1 MKVER
6 KRFGRCLVV
15 KFGGS
20 SLADEAKLG
29 KAARAV
35 AEEAAKDTR
44 IVVVVSAMGK
54 TTDFL
59 IETAKQACEGRM
71 PDDALDDLLSMG
83 ERTSARIFT
92 TALKAHN
99 VNCRYLDPAEPDW
112 PIITDVCFNN
122 AKPILSA
129 CEKLVKEH
137 VSPLLEH
144 GTVVVVPGFI
154 GKTEDGKITTMGRGG
169 SDTTAFILAQA
180 LHANQ
185 VILVTNVDGIM
196 TADPKIIRS
205 PQRLKE
211 IHANTLVGLADSGTK
226 FIHKKALKYKDPSI
240 DVKVINHARGDLNSE
255 GTTIHG
261 SLLNNTA
268 VEIIYPPPTMSITI
282 VGEAIS
288 ESPEILQKILQ
299 RIKDAEVPIHGV
311 SIDRNSLILYLP
323 QNGTD
328 ELLETLH
335 TIVLNHEQTLAMAV
349 RKKLA
354 FIQVKG
360 AGLEETP
367 GIVSRIAEGLY
378 SERINIFGIFTIT
391 SSILIFVDAEDIK
404 RAVGLI
410 RKSIKTN
417 SHTMKSS

>member
-6 KRFGRCLVV
+6 KCSGRCLVV

-20 SLADEAKLG
+20 SLADESKLG

-35 AEEAAKDTR
+35 AKEAARETR

-54 TTDFL
+54 TTDLL
-59 IETAKQACEGRM
+59 IGTAEQSCEGKISKG
-71 PDDALDDLLSMG
+71 ALDDLLSMG
-83 ERTSARIFT
+83 ERISARVFT
-92 TALKAHN
+92 TALKTNN

-112 PIITDVCFNN
+112 PIITDGYFNN
-122 AKPILSA
+122 AKPVLPA
-129 CEKLVKEH
+129 CQKLVKEH
-137 VSPLLEH
+137 VLPLLDQ

-169 SDTTAFILAQA
+169 SDTTAFILAKA
-180 LHANQ
+180 LRADQ

-196 TADPKIIRS
+196 TADPKIIKNPKRM
-205 PQRLKE
+205 KE
-211 IHANTLVGLADSGTK
+211 IHANTLVRLADSGTK
-226 FIHKKALKYKDPSI
+226 FIHKKALKYKDPNV
-240 DVKVINHARGDLNSE
+240 DVKVINQAWGDLNSE
-255 GTTIHG
+255 GTKVYG
-261 SLLNNTA
+261 SLSKNTA
-268 VEIIYPPPTMSITI
+268 VETVYPPPTMSITI

-288 ESPEILQKILQ
+288 ETPEILQKVFQ
-299 RIKDAEVPIHGV
+299 RIKNAEVPIHGV
-311 SIDRNSLILYLP
+311 SIDYNSLILYLS

-328 ELLETLH
+328 ELLEALH
-335 TIVLNHEQTLAMAV
+335 VIVLKHQQTLAMAV

-367 GIVSRIAEGLY
+367 GIVSRMTEALY

-391 SSILIFVDAEDIK
+391 SSVLVFVDAEGVK
-404 RAVGLI
+404 RAVKLI
-410 RKSIKTN
+410 RKSIKAN
-417 SHTMKSS
+417 SHTMKGS

>member
-1 MKVER
+1 M
-6 KRFGRCLVV
+6 

-20 SLADEAKLG
+20 SLADESKLG

-35 AEEAAKDTR
+35 AKEAAKHTR

-59 IETAKQACEGRM
+59 VETAKQACEGRISY
-71 PDDALDDLLSMG
+71 DALDDLLSMG
-83 ERTSARIFT
+83 ERTSARMFT

-99 VNCRYLDPAEPDW
+99 VQCRYLDPAEPDW
-112 PIITDVCFNN
+112 PIITDGCFNN

-137 VSPLLEH
+137 VSPLLEQ

-154 GKTEDGKITTMGRGG
+154 GKTEDGKITTLGRGG

-180 LHANQ
+180 LRVDQ

-196 TADPKIIRS
+196 TADPKVIKA

-211 IHANTLVGLADSGTK
+211 IHADTLVGLADSGTK
-226 FIHKKALKYKDPSI
+226 FIHKKALRYKDPDI
-240 DVKVINHARGDLNSE
+240 DVKVISHAWGDLNSE
-255 GTTIHG
+255 GTVIRG
-261 SLLNNTA
+261 RLSNNIA
-268 VEIIYPPPTMSITI
+268 VETVYPPPIMSITI
-282 VGEAIS
+282 VGKGIS
-288 ESPEILQKILQ
+288 EAPEILQKILQ
-299 RIKDAEVPIHGV
+299 QIKDSEVPIHGV

-328 ELLETLH
+328 ELLEAMH
-335 TIVLNHEQTLAMAV
+335 AIVLSHKQTLAMAV

-360 AGLEETP
+360 VGLEETP
-367 GIVSRIAEGLY
+367 GIVSRIAECLY
-378 SERINIFGIFTIT
+378 SGHINIFGIFTIT
-391 SSILIFVDAEDIK
+391 SSVLLFVDAEDMK
-404 RAVGLI
+404 RAVELI
-410 RKSIKTN
+410 RKSIKAN
-417 SHTMKSS
+417 SNNEN

>member
-1 MKVER
+1 MKLER

-20 SLADEAKLG
+20 SLADESKLG

-35 AEEAAKDTR
+35 AKEAARNTR

-59 IETAKQACEGRM
+59 IETAKQACEGRISN
-71 PDDALDDLLSMG
+71 DALDDLLSMG
-83 ERTSARIFT
+83 ERTSARMFT
-92 TALKAHN
+92 TALKASN
-99 VNCRYLDPAEPDW
+99 VKCRYLDPAELDW
-112 PIITDVCFNN
+112 PIITDGCFNN

-137 VSPLLEH
+137 VSPLLEQ

-154 GKTEDGKITTMGRGG
+154 GKTEDGEITTMGRGG
-169 SDTTAFILAQA
+169 SDTTAFVLAQA
-180 LHANQ
+180 LRADQ

-196 TADPKIIRS
+196 TADPKIIKN
-205 PQRLKE
+205 PKRLKE
-211 IHANTLVGLADSGTK
+211 IDANTLVGLADSGTK
-226 FIHKKALKYKDPSI
+226 FIHKKALKYKDPNI
-240 DVKVINHARGDLNSE
+240 DVKVINHAWGDLNSE

-261 SLLNNTA
+261 SLSNNVA
-268 VEIIYPPPTMSITI
+268 VETVYPPPTMSITI
-282 VGEAIS
+282 VGKAIP

-299 RIKDAEVPIHGV
+299 RIKDAGVPVHGV
-311 SIDRNSLILYLP
+311 SIDRDSLILYLP

-328 ELLETLH
+328 ELLEALH
-335 TIVLNHEQTLAMAV
+335 TMVLNHEQTLAMAV

-354 FIQVKG
+354 FIQIKG

-367 GIVSRIAEGLY
+367 GIVSRIAGRLY
-378 SERINIFGIFTIT
+378 SERINIFGIFTIA
-391 SSILIFVDAEDIK
+391 SSVLVFVDVGDME

-410 RKSIKTN
+410 RKSIKAN
-417 SHTMKSS
+417 SHYER